1 LSEASSVRWTTALLS
16 GSVAAHWGLAWHQW
30 PELPVRVPL
39 HFDFAGTPDRYG
51 ERGYWSWF
59 FLPTLATGFALL
71 FGLLIP
77 RLVDWLAERDPTL
90 INLPDKQRFL
100 ALAPERRR
108 RALRPLLALL
118 QVLGCEV
125 VALFAWIQYGTLQV
139 ALGAWSRLPASC
151 VLVVIAV
158 LLATGLSAIPLT
170 RRAVARAAA
179 S

>member
-1 LSEASSVRWTTALLS
+1 MRWTSALLI
-16 GSVAAHWGLAWHQW
+16 GSVAANWGLAWHWW
-30 PELPVRVPL
+30 PKLPARVPL

-59 FLPTLATGFALL
+59 FLPTLAVGSALL

-77 RLVDWLAERDPTL
+77 RLVDWLAERDPEL
-90 INLPDKQRFL
+90 INIPDKQRFL
-100 ALAPERRR
+100 ALAPEQRR
-108 RALRPLLALL
+108 RALRPVLALL
-118 QVLGCEV
+118 QLLGCEV

-139 ALGAWSRLPASC
+139 ARGAWSRLPASF
-151 VLVVIAV
+151 VLVAIAV
-158 LLATGLSAIPLT
+158 LLATALSAIPLV